1 MTEQELKQQII
12 SAISKARETTPLSP
26 SITNTV
32 TTNLVAN
39 AQLAVGGSA
48 AMIYLPDEAE
58 AMALIGG
65 SFYINMGT
73 LLSVYAETLPRV
85 IRVLKKNSKP
95 WVLDPVGIGVGSL
108 RESLLLSMKECPPSV
123 IRGNASEII
132 ALANLWGLDSG
143 MDKDGVRGVDATD
156 SVESSKK
163 AAASLASYT
172 KGAVAVSG
180 EVDLVT
186 DGNITV
192 FLDGGSALCTKI
204 TGAGCSLGGVTAVYA
219 AVTSP
224 LIAALTASSVYNA
237 ASELAEK
244 NCKGPASF
252 QVAFIDN
259 LYSVSAE
266 QINKSS
272 LRIVSA

>member
-12 SAISKARETTPLSP
+12 AAIQKARETTPLTP

-58 AMALIGG
+58 AMARIGG

-73 LLSVYAETLPRV
+73 LLPVYAETLPRV
-85 IRVLKKNSKP
+85 IRVLKHSSTP
-95 WVLDPVGIGVGSL
+95 WVLDPVGIGVGAL
-108 RESLLLSMKECPPSV
+108 RESLLLSIKDCPPSI

-143 MDKDGVRGVDATD
+143 KSHDGVRGVDSTD
-156 SVESSKK
+156 SVVSSKK
-163 AAASLASYT
+163 AAVELARFT
-172 KGAVAVSG
+172 KGAVSVSG
-180 EVDLVT
+180 EIDLIT
-186 DGNITV
+186 DGETTV
-192 FLDGGSALCTKI
+192 YLEGGSELCTKI
-204 TGAGCSLGGVTAVYA
+204 TGAGCSLGGVTAVFA
-219 AVTSP
+219 AVATP
-224 LIAALTASSVYNA
+224 FIAALTASSVYKV
-237 ASELAEK
+237 ASGAAEK

-252 QVAFIDN
+252 QMAFVDN

-266 QINKSS
+266 QINGSS
-272 LRIVSA
+272 LKIEKA

>member
-73 LLSVYAETLPRV
+73 LLPVYAETLPRV

-143 MDKDGVRGVDATD
+143 MDKDGVRGVDSTD

-163 AAASLASYT
+163 SCRIPCFIY
-172 KGAVAVSG
+172 KGSCCG
-180 EVDLVT
+180 
-186 DGNITV
+186 IRR
-192 FLDGGSALCTKI
+192 S
-204 TGAGCSLGGVTAVYA
+204 
-219 AVTSP
+219 
-224 LIAALTASSVYNA
+224 
-237 ASELAEK
+237 
-244 NCKGPASF
+244 
-252 QVAFIDN
+252 
-259 LYSVSAE
+259 
-266 QINKSS
+266 
-272 LRIVSA
+272 